1 MSLRDRQRDR
11 QRDRAE
17 SWDPLDLK
25 KEDYIFGFKKTV
37 KSKFEALENDCS
49 DSSRCL
55 LEHIGETTDK
65 WTSYSTKK
73 YNTNVEKD
81 IDGMIRD
88 IKTAMEVKMIES
100 GQKLNI
106 WKVSDD
112 NMKMAKNWQK
122 L

>member
-1 MSLRDRQRDR
+1 M
-11 QRDRAE
+11 
-17 SWDPLDLK
+17 
-25 KEDYIFGFKKTV
+25 
-37 KSKFEALENDCS
+37 FEALENDCS

-55 LEHIGETTDK
+55 LEHIEETTDK

>member
-1 MSLRDRQRDR
+1 
-11 QRDRAE
+11 
-17 SWDPLDLK
+17 
-25 KEDYIFGFKKTV
+25 
-37 KSKFEALENDCS
+37 
-49 DSSRCL
+49 
-55 LEHIGETTDK
+55 
-65 WTSYSTKK
+65 
-73 YNTNVEKD
+73 
-81 IDGMIRD
+81 MIRD